1 MNILSSEVVI
11 TAKELRYTLERLK
24 EPQQLNS
31 DEKRLLSKLEGFK
44 YPSSGSS
51 ITYLL
56 TLSPGEQEE
65 LEMIVAAVK

>member
-1 MNILSSEVVI
+1 MNIITSEVVI
-11 TAKELRYTLERLK
+11 NAKELRYTIERLK

-44 YPSSGSS
+44 YPSSSSS
-51 ITYLL
+51 ITYQL

-65 LEMIVAAVK
+65 LEMIVAALK